1 MNPLAYVLAEAIES
15 ENRKERAKK
24 FVKNKVRGN
33 KERKYHLSYDV
44 KGYNND
50 LPDATAAKLHI
61 LKILKTLHATS
72 VKSPCESTIV
82 FTYPDDSFNL
92 SSFKSKAQKLFYF
105 YISLVAIKENKH
117 VDSLNENTDI
127 DNKIL
132 QNQWNSI

>member
-1 MNPLAYVLAEAIES
+1 MKPLADVFAEVIES
-15 ENRKERAKK
+15 ENRKEKAKK

-44 KGYNND
+44 KGYND
-50 LPDATAAKLHI
+50 DISDAPAAKLHI
-61 LKILKTLHATS
+61 LRIIKGLGAIS

-105 YISLVAIKENKH
+105 YISLVAIKENKR
-117 VDSLNENTDI
+117 VESLNKSANI
-127 DNKIL
+127 DDKIL
-132 QNQWNSI
+132 QNQWRSI